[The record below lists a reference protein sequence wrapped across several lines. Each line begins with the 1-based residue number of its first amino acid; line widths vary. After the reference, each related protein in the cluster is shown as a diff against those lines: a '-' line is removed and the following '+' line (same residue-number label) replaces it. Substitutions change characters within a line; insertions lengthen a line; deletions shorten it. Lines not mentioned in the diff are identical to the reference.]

1 MTGNGWFQ
9 ILLFFGVILLITK
22 PMGVY
27 LYRVFERK
35 STWLDPVLCPIERL
49 IYHLCGIE
57 EKKEMKWTEYG
68 VAMLVFSGAS
78 LLLLY
83 LIERVQ
89 LWLPWNP
96 QKLANVGPDL
106 AWNTAVSFTTN
117 TNWQSYTPEST
128 MSYLTQMAGLAYHN
142 FASAAVGI
150 ALAVAVIRGVARK
163 ESSTIG
169 NFWVDATRA
178 FLWALQPSAWSA
190 RSSWCPREWCRTCI
204 PTPTL
209 TCWSRRSSKRR
220 TPTAA

>member
-9 ILLFFGVILLITK
+9 ILLYFGVILLITK

-35 STWLDPVLCPIERL
+35 STWLDPVLRPIERL
-49 IYHLCGIE
+49 IYRVCGIE

-68 VAMLVFSGAS
+68 VTMLVFSAAS

-83 LIERVQ
+83 LIERLQV
-89 LWLPWNP
+89 WLPLNP
-96 QKLANVGPDL
+96 QELANVAPDL

-117 TNWQSYTPEST
+117 TNWQAYTPETT

-163 ESSTIG
+163 
-169 NFWVDATRA
+169 
-178 FLWALQPSAWSA
+178 
-190 RSSWCPREWCRTCI
+190 
-204 PTPTL
+204 
-209 TCWSRRSSKRR
+209 
-220 TPTAA
+220 